1 MGILGDAGLQ
11 AGIAGRGLRGVFAKL
26 GSPTG
31 KAKDKLEELNIELF
45 NAAGEFIGLPETV
58 GQFEKALSGM
68 TDEQRAAALGAVFSR
83 QELAAFSVLLRA
95 GEGDLQSYSDELGN
109 SLGIASEIAAKQLD
123 NLSGDVTLFK
133 SALSGIK
140 IDIFTALEPVL
151 RQLVQSGIQLL
162 STFGP
167 QLTDVFNA
175 ITATIRDAAGSLSGF
190 FGAFQRGGMDALLE
204 SLGISVEAFRNFQ
217 AVLLTVFQV
226 VKSVFAGIIAA
237 LQPAMT
243 SLQDGFSTLTET
255 LNSMGITWGDVWST
269 IGIVVGGVIVTII
282 SIVVGLVNA
291 IASGFAR
298 AMVTIQQL
306 IDIWQDLQAAWE
318 TGDILGVVQAIFDGI
333 VTIFVGSYEALIAF
347 TQGFIEGIANFWQAL
362 FDTLVGGSIIPDL
375 VNGII
380 SWFEMLIEPV
390 LGVFETLAGG
400 ISTVLGAI
408 FGAIAGGGDD
418 GISIDFS
425 GLVTTLT
432 VTIPESLA
440 VLTEQFTLL
449 FSTVSEQLTML
460 TTEPLALFIQDFSS
474 IYILHIPLLLETW
487 ISMTEQIVAQINITI
502 ASLND
507 LIAVIFEAKAAAIE
521 LADAIV
527 QGMKD
532 AAEAFEDAADSLK
545 EDLIPAIKDTI
556 TEFENLKTAAE
567 DAAKAARSVG
577 EASSEQT
584 GVPPFQH
591 GTSSSGF
598 VIPPGFP
605 NDSFLARFTS
615 GERIFVDRK
624 GMTNSNNRE
633 TVNNYYF
640 NQTVNTRAEQSTVIG
655 DFRTMQL
662 LLGT

>member
-1 MGILGDAGLQ
+1 
-11 AGIAGRGLRGVFAKL
+11 
-26 GSPTG
+26 
-31 KAKDKLEELNIELF
+31 
-45 NAAGEFIGLPETV
+45 
-58 GQFEKALSGM
+58 
-68 TDEQRAAALGAVFSR
+68 
-83 QELAAFSVLLRA
+83 
-95 GEGDLQSYSDELGN
+95 
-109 SLGIASEIAAKQLD
+109 
-123 NLSGDVTLFK
+123 
-133 SALSGIK
+133 
-140 IDIFTALEPVL
+140 
-151 RQLVQSGIQLL
+151 
-162 STFGP
+162 
-167 QLTDVFNA
+167 
-175 ITATIRDAAGSLSGF
+175 
-190 FGAFQRGGMDALLE
+190 
-204 SLGISVEAFRNFQ
+204 
-217 AVLLTVFQV
+217 
-226 VKSVFAGIIAA
+226 
-237 LQPAMT
+237 
-243 SLQDGFSTLTET
+243 
-255 LNSMGITWGDVWST
+255 
-269 IGIVVGGVIVTII
+269 
-282 SIVVGLVNA
+282 
-291 IASGFAR
+291 
-298 AMVTIQQL
+298 
-306 IDIWQDLQAAWE
+306 
-318 TGDILGVVQAIFDGI
+318 
-333 VTIFVGSYEALIAF
+333 
-347 TQGFIEGIANFWQAL
+347 
-362 FDTLVGGSIIPDL
+362 
-375 VNGII
+375 
-380 SWFEMLIEPV
+380 
-390 LGVFETLAGG
+390 
-400 ISTVLGAI
+400 
-408 FGAIAGGGDD
+408 
-418 GISIDFS
+418 
-425 GLVTTLT
+425 
-432 VTIPESLA
+432 
-440 VLTEQFTLL
+440 
-449 FSTVSEQLTML
+449 ML